1 LTGVIDL
8 PERVYAMDV
17 RDNLLVVGTAG
28 RHVIAYD
35 CTGQP
40 REAVRKE
47 SPLKFQTR
55 CITCFPDSTGFA
67 IGSIE
72 GRVGIHYLTKVAGK
86 DSFAFKCHR
95 QVRFPFFVSLV
106 EGSFVPCL

>member
-1 LTGVIDL
+1 
-8 PERVYAMDV
+8 MDV

-28 RHVIAYD
+28 RHVLAFD

-40 REAVRKE
+40 RELVRKE

-72 GRVGIHYLTKVAGK
+72 GRVGIHYLTKVPGK

-95 QVRFPFFVSLV
+95 QVRRGGGQWVLPVLAT
-106 EGSFVPCL
+106 LD